1 MKSFLEQIIYQDD
14 YIIIV
19 EKPSML
25 LSVPG
30 RGENKYD
37 SVTTRLQSL
46 FDEIYVVHRLDWETS
61 GLMVFAK
68 TKGSQKHLNQQFMD
82 RIVHKQYQANVFGR
96 LSGQGMINFP
106 LMADWER
113 RPKQKVDYN
122 NGKAATTYWNTLAIS
137 KQFYPQLQQEYE
149 TSHINLTPITGR
161 SHQLRVHMTSL
172 SHPILGDQLYAQ
184 PLAVNMAE
192 RLQLHAWYLSFLHPS
207 THKKMTFK
215 STCPFS
221 LTQLS

>member
-137 KQFYPQLQQEYE
+137 KQFYPQ
-149 TSHINLTPITGR
+149 SFCHIN
-161 SHQLRVHMTSL
+161 S
-172 SHPILGDQLYAQ
+172 
-184 PLAVNMAE
+184 E
-192 RLQLHAWYLSFLHPS
+192 RLGI
-207 THKKMTFK
+207 
-215 STCPFS
+215 
-221 LTQLS
+221 